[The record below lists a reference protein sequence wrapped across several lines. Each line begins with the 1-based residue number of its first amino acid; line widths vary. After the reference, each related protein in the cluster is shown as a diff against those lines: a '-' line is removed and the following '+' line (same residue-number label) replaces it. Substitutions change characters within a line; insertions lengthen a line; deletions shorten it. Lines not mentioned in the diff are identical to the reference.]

1 MEDIKDI
8 IGTIVR
14 GCAQGGVV
22 VSEVLAAFVA
32 RTVRMKLFLFFVTIV
47 LIDCGI
53 KYNNLCF
60 R

>member
-1 MEDIKDI
+1 VMERLHFPGRFCDRGMEDIKDI

-32 RTVRMKLFLFFVTIV
+32 RTVRE
-47 LIDCGI
+47 
-53 KYNNLCF
+53 
-60 R
+60 

>member
-32 RTVRMKLFLFFVTIV
+32 RTVRMKLFLFFCD
-47 LIDCGI
+47 DCFDRLWNQI
-53 KYNNLCF
+53 QQPLL
-60 R
+60 